1 MPSSSELP
9 SLLLV
14 EDDPTMRMFLQRLLQ
29 EDYAVTDVASGQ
41 EALEAF
47 AEAVPDVMVLDL
59 GLPDRSGHE
68 VLTTLGASYDLQ
80 ETAILVLSGAE
91 SSDASVQSLRLG
103 ADDYLNKPFN
113 PEELRVRL
121 ARLQER
127 TAS

>member
-1 MPSSSELP
+1 
-9 SLLLV
+9 
-14 EDDPTMRMFLQRLLQ
+14 MRMFLQRLLQ